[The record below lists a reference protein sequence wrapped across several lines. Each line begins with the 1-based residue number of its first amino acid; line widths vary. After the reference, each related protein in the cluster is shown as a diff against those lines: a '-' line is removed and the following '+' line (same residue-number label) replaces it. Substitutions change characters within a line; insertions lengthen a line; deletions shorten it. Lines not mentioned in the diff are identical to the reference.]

1 MTKCR
6 VAGSGQETGRCPVQ
20 LAVSPAS
27 LPSVAGG
34 ETVNTTCSAEDS
46 EDSEDSCHLSL
57 AARADTDH
65 FLTVTN
71 VASVQLPVSLA
82 VSITLSGCRDQTFTE
97 GAMMVNS
104 INTALLCGEANRRPV
119 KILFQPSAGQP
130 QLEECGET
138 HKMTRRAG
146 QGGVSSWS
154 LPGSVGD
161 KQVVH
166 LTGNTSTTLTINMEM
181 RDIGGNLLIEI
192 AILTL
197 VFSIHKYM
205 KCKDPKSKLM
215 QNCQD
220 LNVRVVDQ
228 VYFQGAPNE
237 VREVVGC
244 LTLGHRTV
252 PQYNGTQHRCGP
264 GSRMISLARSG
275 IHREMASERMV
286 VMWPGAG
293 TWHLSLSSH
302 CSMAGQGRASLCS
315 SQALTAVLAVTAGP
329 CLPGCGRHGRCE
341 RQLTPGLA
349 VLASCRSG

>member
-1 MTKCR
+1 MRVTKCR

-27 LPSVAGG
+27 LPSVTGE
-34 ETVNTTCSAEDS
+34 ETVNTSCSAEAEHS
-46 EDSEDSCHLSL
+46 EHSEHSCHLSL

-71 VASVQLPVSLA
+71 MAQLPVSLA

-104 INTALLCGEANRRPV
+104 INTALLCGETNRRPV

-130 QLEECGET
+130 QLGECGET

-166 LTGNTSTTLTINMEM
+166 LTGNTSTTLTINMDT

-197 VFSIHKYM
+197 VFFFYINIYM
-205 KCKDPKSKLM
+205 YCPSPKECKNVKS
-215 QNCQD
+215 
-220 LNVRVVDQ
+220 
-228 VYFQGAPNE
+228 
-237 VREVVGC
+237 
-244 LTLGHRTV
+244 
-252 PQYNGTQHRCGP
+252 
-264 GSRMISLARSG
+264 
-275 IHREMASERMV
+275 
-286 VMWPGAG
+286 
-293 TWHLSLSSH
+293 
-302 CSMAGQGRASLCS
+302 
-315 SQALTAVLAVTAGP
+315 
-329 CLPGCGRHGRCE
+329 
-341 RQLTPGLA
+341 
-349 VLASCRSG
+349 

>member
-1 MTKCR
+1 M
-6 VAGSGQETGRCPVQ
+6 EP
-20 LAVSPAS
+20 
-27 LPSVAGG
+27 GG
-34 ETVNTTCSAEDS
+34 
-46 EDSEDSCHLSL
+46 CHLSL

-65 FLTVTN
+65 FMTITN
-71 VASVQLPVSLA
+71 VASIQLPVSLA
-82 VSITLSGCRDQTFTE
+82 VSVTLSGCRDQSFSE

-104 INTALLCGEANRRPV
+104 INTALVCGEANRRPV

-130 QLEECGET
+130 QLEDCGDT
-138 HKMTRRAG
+138 HKLTRRAG
-146 QGGVSSWS
+146 QDGLSSWS

-166 LTGNTSTTLTINMEM
+166 LTGNTSTTLTLDMDT

-197 VFSIHKYM
+197 VFNSHTYLLKIAT
-205 KCKDPKSKLM
+205 
-215 QNCQD
+215 N
-220 LNVRVVDQ
+220 
-228 VYFQGAPNE
+228 FQGAPNE

-252 PQYNGTQHRCGP
+252 PRYNGTLHRCGP

-275 IHREMASERMV
+275 IHREMASERLV

-293 TWHLSLSSH
+293 TWHLSLTSH

-315 SQALTAVLAVTAGP
+315 SQALTAVIAVTAGP

-349 VLASCRSG
+349 VLASCRSGS